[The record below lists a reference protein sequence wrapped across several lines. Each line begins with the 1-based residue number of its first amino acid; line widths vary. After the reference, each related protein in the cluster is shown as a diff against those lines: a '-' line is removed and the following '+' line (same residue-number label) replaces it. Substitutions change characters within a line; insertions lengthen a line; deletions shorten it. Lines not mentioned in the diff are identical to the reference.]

1 MLKQRFRERS
11 EGWLSSS
18 TDRFVH
24 PHTPLSAETPNP
36 PVSILTSHNNTSA
49 AAATT
54 TTLAATNGQLSTLPV
69 IEHPPQLQTTLLQSQ
84 QQQERPRKKLSFRDP
99 EVTSMAG
106 KDAEMPSGAGGQP
119 HLALLKDQ
127 GFSDSMEN
135 VDLEVSFFCSFVVG
149 RRTFSEK
156 EET

>member
-24 PHTPLSAETPNP
+24 PHSPLSAEPPNP
-36 PVSILTSHNNTSA
+36 PVSILTSHNNNTSA
-49 AAATT
+49 AAT

-106 KDAEMPSGAGGQP
+106 KDGAEMPSGAGGQP

>member
-1 MLKQRFRERS
+1 MKMLKQRFRERS
-11 EGWLSSS
+11 ESWLSAS

-24 PHTPLSAETPNP
+24 PPHAPLVGEPHNP
-36 PVSILTSHNNTSA
+36 PVSILSHST

-54 TTLAATNGQLSTLPV
+54 PPATNGQSILSTLPV
-69 IEHPPQLQTTLLQSQ
+69 IEHPPQQALLQSQ

-106 KDAEMPSGAGGQP
+106 KDAAESTSAGQP
-119 HLALLKDQ
+119 HLTLLKDQ

-135 VDLEVSFFCSFVVG
+135 VDLEVYFISFIVG
-149 RRTFSEK
+149 RSQKEK
-156 EET
+156 TRIRCL